1 MDVGSV
7 GSFTTAMTQGQT
19 ADAVQVA
26 VLKKAM
32 DIEKQSAM
40 QLISAATTS
49 APSNPPNL
57 GNKVDTFV

>member
-19 ADAVQVA
+19 ADAVQIA
-26 VLKKAM
+26 VQKKAM

-40 QLISAATTS
+40 QLISAATTR